1 MTPRVV
7 IQAGRAKPFFGRH
20 PWVFAGAV
28 AAVEG
33 NPVDGAEVEVV
44 SHTGAFLARGLF
56 NSQSKVR
63 VRLYSWQADQPL
75 DSGFWRERFEA
86 AIDLRRDLGLLD
98 PAGACRLINS
108 EGDGLSGLTVDR
120 YRDWLTVQFTALGLA
135 HRREEIADLLLELTG
150 ASGIYLRT
158 ERGIGQLEGLVLSD
172 GPLRGGVPPPLF
184 ISEAG
189 MEFCVH
195 LAEGQKTGYYLDQ
208 RDNRLAIAPLARG
221 RRVLDA
227 FCYSGG
233 FGLRAARAGA
243 REVIGLD
250 ASEPALALARENVA
264 RNSLENI
271 SFLRVD
277 VFDELDR
284 RAKNLERFGLVVLDP
299 PKFARAKSGVEE
311 ALRGYR
317 RLLTLALRLLEPN
330 GYLVMCCCSG
340 RVTMQRIEELMAQVA
355 VHNRREMQLLDR
367 RGPAA
372 DHPVSVSCPE
382 SHYLKCLIARV
393 R

>member
-1 MTPRVV
+1 MNPRVV
-7 IQAGRAKPFFGRH
+7 IQPGRAKPFFGRH
-20 PWVFAGAV
+20 PWVFPGAV

-33 NPVDGAEVEVV
+33 DPADGAEVDLVT
-44 SHTGAFLARGLF
+44 HTGTFIARGLY

-63 VRLYSWQADQPL
+63 VRLYTWHPEQPL
-75 DSGFWRERFEA
+75 DATFWRDRIQA

-98 PAGACRLINS
+98 PDGACRLLNS

-120 YRDWLTVQFTALGLA
+120 YRDWLTVQFTSLGLA
-135 HRREEIADLLLELTG
+135 QRREELADLLLELTG
-150 ASGIYLRT
+150 ATGIYLRT
-158 ERGIGQLEGLVLSD
+158 ERGIGQLEGLQVSD
-172 GPLRGGVPPPLF
+172 GPLRGGTPPPLV
-184 ISEAG
+184 ISESG
-189 MEFCVH
+189 MEFRIN

-208 RDNRLAIAPLARG
+208 RENRLAVAPLARG

-243 REVIGLD
+243 TEVIGLD
-250 ASEPALALARENVA
+250 SSEPALALARENVE
-264 RNSLENI
+264 RNQLEKI
-271 SFLRVD
+271 SFFRVD
-277 VFDELDR
+277 VFEELDR
-284 RAKNLERFGLVVLDP
+284 RAKNLESFGLIVLDP

-317 RLLTLALRLLEPN
+317 RLLSLAVRLLDPN
-330 GYLVMCCCSG
+330 GYLVICCCSG
-340 RVTMQRIEELMAQVA
+340 RVSMQMIEELMAQVG
-355 VHNRREMQLLDR
+355 VDQRRDVQLLER
-367 RGPAA
+367 RGPAP
-372 DHPVSVSCPE
+372 DHPVAVTCPE